1 MKCVLL
7 LCNSFLKPHLFKM
20 NTIKVKR
27 GYKSSL
33 ELNYVVN
40 GGTTYLHTGQPL
52 PLQQQH
58 VSKESRGW
66 HYTVV
71 YSA

>member
-1 MKCVLL
+1 
-7 LCNSFLKPHLFKM
+7 M
-20 NTIKVKR
+20 NKIKVKR